1 MRGVAIF
8 GATGR
13 MGTAITRLVAGS
25 SSLQVT
31 GALAEAG
38 HPGVGQD
45 AGQLAGIG
53 ELGVC
58 ITDDLNTALAGC
70 DVAVDF
76 TAVAATALL
85 AAGCAGHGC
94 ALVVGTTGL
103 GTEEL
108 DALEQASRRVPVVY
122 GRNMSLGVNVL
133 TELVTIAARLLGTE
147 FDAEIIEAHHRHKL
161 DAPSG
166 TALQLGEAVAAARG
180 QQLKDVLVRDR
191 YSSQVPRG
199 AGAVGIASVRGG
211 AVVGDHSVLL
221 IGDEE
226 ILELSHRATSRT
238 LFARGAV
245 RAAEWVIGRPAGL
258 YTMRDVLGL
267 AA

>member
-1 MRGVAIF
+1 MGGVAIF
-8 GATGR
+8 GASGR

-25 SSLQVT
+25 AELRVT
-31 GALAEAG
+31 GALVEPG
-38 HPGVGQD
+38 HPAVGQD

-53 ELGVC
+53 DLGVRV
-58 ITDDLNTALAGC
+58 TDDLEAALGGC

-76 TAVAATALL
+76 TAAAATALL
-85 AAGCAGHGC
+85 AVGCAGRGC

-103 GTEEL
+103 GPEQMQ
-108 DALEQASRRVPVVY
+108 ALEEAARRIPVVY

-133 TELVTIAARLLGTE
+133 TELVTVAARLLGPD
-147 FDAEIIEAHHRHKL
+147 FDAEIVEAHHRHKL

-166 TALQLGEAVAAARG
+166 TALQLGEAVAAARN
-180 QQLKDVLVRDR
+180 QRLADVLVRDR
-191 YSSQVPRG
+191 YTSRVPRG
-199 AGAVGIASVRGG
+199 TGAIGIASVRGG
-211 AVVGDHSVLL
+211 AVIGDHSVLL

-226 ILELSHRATSRT
+226 IVELGHRATSRA

-245 RAAEWVIGRPAGL
+245 RAAEWVIGRAPGL

-267 AA
+267 TG